1 MSLSRRDSNLG
12 GPKKASSTTFFYGRI
27 TREEAENILKT
38 KGMQDGLFLL
48 RESISPLGN
57 YAVSICNNGGIHHYI
72 IEKKADGQFMIPQG
86 RKFPGPVELI
96 EHYKNNL
103 DGFVTAPTIPCER
116 DADQQAIAFRGMT
129 YSDLEKEMTVRA
141 KAIKNVDMS
150 KAFGPMRDHFMKMV
164 ARDLHLKQPWFH
176 GKLSRSNAETRI
188 TKDGQEQ
195 GKFMVRARDDKKTFA
210 LTLCHENSIK
220 HYFIN
225 INSEEKLSIEDG
237 PKFECLIMLIDHYHN
252 KQDGLACKL
261 TVPCKNPSFSKEDMI
276 KYLRTC
282 NEALFA
288 NRSRQSMSRDVPVP
302 PERVF
307 RTASIRS
314 QIPVPPIPSADVIDT
329 DDPAGVDEA
338 APDIKDVN
346 SKNLESE
353 YMQVRRRE
361 KRFELEPHR
370 LTLQDDLGSGQFGSV
385 VKGLCRMDSIDIPVA
400 IKTLKNEE
408 LVPGVEPELFKEAK
422 VMQEFDHKNIVRLI
436 GICKSDSIML
446 VLELAPLGPLHKFL
460 PRNKDMKE
468 VEIIR
473 LMLQVAKGMAYLENK
488 KFVHRDLAAR
498 NVLLVD
504 RAFAKISDFGM
515 SKALSRENN
524 YYEAETAGKWPLK
537 WYAMECIF
545 FWKFDSKSD
554 VWSYGVTM
562 WEALTYGGKPYYK
575 MKCQDI
581 VEFLQAG
588 NRLKRPDA
596 CCDAAYNIMMS
607 CWKENKHERPT
618 FSELATKMELLHQN
632 LLLG

>member
-12 GPKKASSTTFFYGRI
+12 GPKRASSTTFFYGRI
-27 TREEAENILKT
+27 TREEAEKILKI

-57 YAVSICNNGGIHHYI
+57 YAVSICSNGDIHHYI
-72 IEKKADGQFMIPQG
+72 IEKKADGQFVIPQG

-96 EHYKNNL
+96 EHYKNYL
-103 DGFVTAPTIPCER
+103 EGFVTAPTIPCER
-116 DADQQAIAFRGMT
+116 DPSQQAIAFRGMT

-141 KAIKNVDMS
+141 KAIKKV
-150 KAFGPMRDHFMKMV
+150 AFGPMRDHLMKLV
-164 ARDLHLKQPWFH
+164 AKELHLKQPWFH
-176 GKLSRSNAETRI
+176 GKLSRSNAESRM
-188 TKDGQEQ
+188 TKDGTEQ
-195 GKFMVRARDDKKTFA
+195 GKFMVRAHDDKKTFA

-276 KYLRTC
+276 KYMRTC
-282 NEALFA
+282 NEALFS
-288 NRSRQSMSRDVPVP
+288 NQSRQSMSRDVLIP

-307 RTASIRS
+307 RTASMRS
-314 QIPVPPIPSADVIDT
+314 QMPVPPIPSTEVIDT
-329 DDPAGVDEA
+329 DDPAGADEA
-338 APDIKDVN
+338 SPDIKDVN
-346 SKNLESE
+346 SESLESE

-361 KRFELEPHR
+361 KRFELEPQR
-370 LTLQDDLGSGQFGSV
+370 LTLQDELGSGQFGSV
-385 VKGLCRMDSIDIPVA
+385 VKGICRMDKKKIPVA

-408 LVPGVEPELFKEAK
+408 LVPGVEPELYKEAK
-422 VMQEFDHKNIVRLI
+422 VMQELDHKNIVRLI

-446 VLELAPLGPLHKFL
+446 VLELAPLGPLNKFL
-460 PRNKDMKE
+460 QKNRDMKE
-468 VEIIR
+468 VQIIR
-473 LMLQVAKGMAYLENK
+473 LMLQVAKGMAYLEKK

-504 RAFAKISDFGM
+504 KAFAKISDFGM

-524 YYEAETAGKWPLK
+524 YYTAEKGKWPLK
-537 WYAMECIF
+537 WYALDCIYYH
-545 FWKFDSKSD
+545 KFDSKSD

-562 WEALTYGGKPYYK
+562 WEALTYGDKPYGK
-575 MKCQDI
+575 MKFPHI
-581 VEFLQAG
+581 VEFLEAG
-588 NRLKRPDA
+588 NRLRKPDG
-596 CCDAAYNIMMS
+596 CSEAAYNIMMS
-607 CWKENKHERPT
+607 CWKKNKDERPK
-618 FSELATKMELLHQN
+618 FLELATKVDLLHQN
-632 LLLG
+632 LSLG